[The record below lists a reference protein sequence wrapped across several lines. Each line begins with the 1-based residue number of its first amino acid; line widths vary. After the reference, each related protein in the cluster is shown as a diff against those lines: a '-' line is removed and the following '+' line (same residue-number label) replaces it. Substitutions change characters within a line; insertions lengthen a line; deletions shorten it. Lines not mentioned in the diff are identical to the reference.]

1 MIIGYVYTGKWLDC
15 CIEKAYNNSVK
26 IIFNLTSALFEGNRE
41 SGENPERSGHC
52 DGGFIRNMSLG
63 ESLRRR
69 GMEVMPESGNLLGK
83 SLVNSFRRRHESKRI
98 LIICKTEYLLLLLP
112 SKSYFITLKLIR
124 LNVKNLSFCGKR
136 GNR

>member
-1 MIIGYVYTGKWLDC
+1 MPR
-15 CIEKAYNNSVK
+15 
-26 IIFNLTSALFEGNRE
+26 FEGNRE
-41 SGENPERSGHC
+41 SGESPERSGHC
-52 DGGFIRNMSLG
+52 NGGFICNMSLG

>member
-26 IIFNLTSALFEGNRE
+26 IIFNLTSASFEGNRE

-98 LIICKTEYLLLLLP
+98 LIICKTEYRLLLC
-112 SKSYFITLKLIR
+112 K
-124 LNVKNLSFCGKR
+124 
-136 GNR
+136 